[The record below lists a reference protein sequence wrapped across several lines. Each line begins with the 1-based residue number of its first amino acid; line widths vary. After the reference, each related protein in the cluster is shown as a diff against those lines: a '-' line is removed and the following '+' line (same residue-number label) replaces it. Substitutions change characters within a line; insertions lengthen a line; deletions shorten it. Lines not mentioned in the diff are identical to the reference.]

1 MPCERTHRCLVGWS
15 AIPVRCAVLA
25 PVVFRAHAGCI
36 YCPWLAI
43 AVACSAC
50 QWDIFLISVP
60 VAVSRY
66 VVAKTHVTISR
77 PVVVVLALTTPA
89 RRIVTIPVAVIIG
102 EVPLAVQTRLRLGA
116 EVGGL
121 ALGVIFRSLAFVNT
135 VIYGVVEFVVI
146 FVDEAIKTF
155 EPEFL
160 SDYQLS

>member
-1 MPCERTHRCLVGWS
+1 M
-15 AIPVRCAVLA
+15 
-25 PVVFRAHAGCI
+25 
-36 YCPWLAI
+36 AI
-43 AVACSAC
+43 AAACSAC
-50 QWDIFLISVP
+50 RWDIFPTSVP

-121 ALGVIFRSLAFVNT
+121 ALGVIFRSLALVNT
-135 VIYGVVEFVVI
+135 AIYGVVEFVVI

-160 SDYQLS
+160 YGLSVKLNIGK